1 VSRLEYRHDQGDER
15 VFRNRYDK
23 TRTLVPTSR
32 SMDTISLSA
41 YYLFF

>member
-1 VSRLEYRHDQGDER
+1 MNHISVDQADER

-23 TRTLVPTSR
+23 NHVLSPTSR
-32 SMDTISLSA
+32 SMDTISLST